1 MIEVSVA
8 GKGAGYS
15 RKVEVGPEENMDV
28 IEDRVSFF
36 RMFKQR
42 GFEIFAPDADKI
54 FEAGDLSST
63 LFRDS
68 GLKHQSKIVLCEP

>member
-1 MIEVSVA
+1 
-8 GKGAGYS
+8 
-15 RKVEVGPEENMDV
+15 MDV

-42 GFEIFAPDADKI
+42 GFEIYAPDADKI